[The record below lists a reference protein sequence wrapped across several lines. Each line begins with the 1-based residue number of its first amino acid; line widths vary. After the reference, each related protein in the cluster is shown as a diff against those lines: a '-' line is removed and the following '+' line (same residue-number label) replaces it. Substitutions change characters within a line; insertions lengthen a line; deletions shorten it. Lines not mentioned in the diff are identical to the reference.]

1 MKIALF
7 YAKGYERPS
16 LDQAN
21 AGRGHEITYI
31 EAALRPETAALA
43 SGHDAVC
50 IFVNDVCNAEVIKTL
65 AAGGVKLILCRSAGF
80 NHVDLK
86 AAKAHGM
93 TVMRVPAYSPESVA
107 EHTVAMILSLI
118 RHMHHQYNRVRNGN
132 YAMDGLVG
140 FTLHGKTAGICGTGK
155 IGLATARILKGF
167 GCTLLGNDPYPSE
180 DCKALGMTY
189 VDRDTLFSQSDVV
202 ILTAPLTPETKH
214 MVNAESLKK
223 FKKGSVLVNTGRGA
237 LVDTK
242 AAIQAAMKT
251 DTLWYLGLDVYEDE
265 AGKFFENMAP
275 DIVQDETLLLLTNLK
290 NVLVTPHSAFLT
302 RESLQQIAD
311 ITLGNASDFENGKPD
326 PSRTVALD

>member
-7 YAKGYERPS
+7 YAKDYERPS
-16 LDQAN
+16 LDGANQAL
-21 AGRGHEITYI
+21 GHSITYI
-31 EAALRPETAALA
+31 EAALRPETAVLA

-50 IFVNDVCNAEVIKTL
+50 IFVNDVCNADVISRL
-65 AAGGVKLILCRSAGF
+65 AAGGVRLILCRSAGF

-132 YAMDGLVG
+132 YSMDGLVG

-167 GCTLLGNDPYPSE
+167 GCTLLGNDPYPSQE
-180 DCKALGMTY
+180 CEALGMSY
-189 VDRDTLFSQSDVV
+189 VDRDTLFSRSDIV
-202 ILTAPLTPETKH
+202 ILTAPLTPDTKH

-223 FKKGSVLVNTGRGA
+223 FRMGSVLVNTGRGG
-237 LVDTK
+237 LVDTR
-242 AAIQAAMKT
+242 AAINAAMKT
-251 DTLWYLGLDVYEDE
+251 ETLWYLGLDVYEDE
-265 AGKFFENMAP
+265 AGKFFENMAG
-275 DIVQDETLLLLTNLK
+275 DIVQDETLLLMTNLK

-302 RESLQQIAD
+302 RESLDQIAG
-311 ITLGNASDFENGKPD
+311 ITLGNASGFERGEPD
-326 PSRTVALD
+326 PSRVVALD

>member
-1 MKIALF
+1 MKIAMF
-7 YAKGYERPS
+7 YAKDYERPS
-16 LDQAN
+16 LEGAN
-21 AGRGHEITYI
+21 ERLGHSITYI
-31 EAALRPETAALA
+31 EAALRPETAVLA
-43 SGHDAVC
+43 NGHDAIC
-50 IFVNDVCNAEVIKTL
+50 IFVNDVCNADVIETL
-65 AAGGVKLILCRSAGF
+65 ASGGVRLILCRSAGF

-86 AAKAHGM
+86 AAKAYGM

-132 YAMDGLVG
+132 YSMDGLVG

-180 DCKALGMTY
+180 ECKALGMSY
-189 VDRDTLFSQSDVV
+189 VDRDTLFSQSDVI
-202 ILTAPLTPETKH
+202 ILTAPLTPETRH

-237 LVDTK
+237 LVDTR
-242 AAIQAAMKT
+242 AAINAAMKT
-251 DTLWYLGLDVYEDE
+251 ETLWYLGLDVYEDE
-265 AGKFFENMAP
+265 AGKFFENMAG
-275 DIVQDETLLLLTNLK
+275 DIVQDETLLLMTNLK

-302 RESLQQIAD
+302 REALNQIAE
-311 ITLGNASDFENGKPD
+311 ITLGNATDFAAGTPD
-326 PSRTVALD
+326 PARTVKLD

>member
-7 YAKGYERPS
+7 YAKDYERPS
-16 LDQAN
+16 LDGAN
-21 AGRGHEITYI
+21 QTLGHRITYI
-31 EAALRPETAALA
+31 EAALRPETAILA
-43 SGHDAVC
+43 NGHDAVC
-50 IFVNDVCNAEVIKTL
+50 IFVNDVCNADVIARL
-65 AAGGVKLILCRSAGF
+65 AAGGVRLILCRSAGF

-107 EHTVAMILSLI
+107 EHTVAMILSLV

-132 YAMDGLVG
+132 YSMDGLVG

-167 GCTLLGNDPYPSE
+167 GCTLLGNDPYPSQE
-180 DCKALGMTY
+180 CEALGMSY
-189 VDRDTLFSQSDVV
+189 VDRDTLFSRSDIV
-202 ILTAPLTPETKH
+202 ILTAPLTPDTKH

-223 FKKGSVLVNTGRGA
+223 FRKGSVLVNTGRGG
-237 LVDTK
+237 LVDTR
-242 AAIQAAMKT
+242 AAINAAMKT

-265 AGKFFENMAP
+265 AGKFFENMAG
-275 DIVQDETLLLLTNLK
+275 DIVQDETLLLMTNLK

-302 RESLQQIAD
+302 RESLNQIAE
-311 ITLGNASDFENGKPD
+311 ITLGNASGFERGEPD
-326 PSRTVALD
+326 PSRVVVLD